1 MPLDATD
8 VTYTPLLPAIS
19 PILLTDEFPVCRPNL
34 ATPLQ
39 RCTGQDIAT
48 MVLGGA
54 PPYFFIAGTGLV
66 GSGGS
71 NITYGQSLS
80 LATTGVTPG
89 SYTSPTLTVNAEGQ
103 VTAIVNGGGSQ
114 FTVLDMLSAVASPY
128 AVHNGYLCNVH
139 SLAGPQVA
147 NLPQLSVAAGGLYI
161 EFMDMDNHLG
171 VTNTTVNAAFGDAIL
186 DYGTS
191 AAVKTLTLS
200 NGVWRFVPTTTG
212 WRVLS
217 L

>member
-1 MPLDATD
+1 
-8 VTYTPLLPAIS
+8 
-19 PILLTDEFPVCRPNL
+19 
-34 ATPLQ
+34 
-39 RCTGQDIAT
+39 
-48 MVLGGA
+48 
-54 PPYFFIAGTGLV
+54 
-66 GSGGS
+66 
-71 NITYGQSLS
+71 
-80 LATTGVTPG
+80 
-89 SYTSPTLTVNAEGQ
+89 
-103 VTAIVNGGGSQ
+103 
-114 FTVLDMLSAVASPY
+114 
-128 AVHNGYLCNVH
+128 
-139 SLAGPQVA
+139 VA